1 MSSSSIS
8 DDIPNYCGYCDN
20 GRALPGSANK
30 QCKTCGRENPATYP
44 ELDKMKA
51 AREKSAVLTEFVD
64 WLDQNNMRIC
74 LRTEVSITYRGS
86 PYEPIP
92 ESFEKLFARFFGI
105 DLDKVEEERRQ
116 ILAEL
121 RKSNE
126 RSG

>member
-1 MSSSSIS
+1 VSSKSIF
-8 DDIPNYCGYCDN
+8 DDIANYCGYCDN
-20 GRALPGSANK
+20 GRALPGSKAK
-30 QCKTCGRENPATYP
+30 RCKGCGRENPTMYP

-74 LRTEVSITYRGS
+74 LRTEVSITYAGS

-116 ILAEL
+116 ILDEQ
-121 RKSNE
+121 RKINE
-126 RSG
+126 RNG